1 MYCPFCASTLVSQ
14 PKFCCSCGKNISYL
28 YNADTP
34 QQARPSEGPDTTMV
48 DELIAK
54 YFTEGHSYE
63 VIVDFLAT
71 KHSVSLSLS
80 SLKRRLEDAG
90 LTRKKNYT
98 PLATVQAAIT
108 DELKGS
114 GQLFGYRAMWQTLK
128 QKYSFVV
135 KRDDV
140 MHLMAE
146 MDPIRVENRSK
157 RRFFRRV
164 YRSVGPNEVWHV
176 DGYDKLKPFG
186 IAISGCIDGYSRR
199 IMWLKCGKSN
209 NDPTIIAQMYMQ
221 CAAELGVIP
230 MRLRTD
236 CGTENGLMAALHCS
250 LRSEH
255 GDEFAGTKSHMYGTS
270 TANHGIESWWSYF
283 RKQRSQFWM
292 DLFGD
297 LRERHLFNGSYLH
310 ICLVR
315 FCFLDVLQKELDE
328 YKQFWNTH
336 TIRPVRQS
344 QCPSGKPE
352 AMYHVPHRFDGRNC
366 GFPTSAE
373 AITRFSS
380 QMPPATTLDSD
391 EEDLEAHFSQL
402 QRQSGL
408 PTPLDW
414 EAATENYIKLKN
426 MANL

>member
-14 PKFCCSCGKNISYL
+14 PKFCCSCGKNISFL

-80 SLKRRLEDAG
+80 SLKRRLEEAG

-140 MHLMAE
+140 MRLMAE

-164 YRSVGPNEVWHV
+164 YRSMGPNEVWHV

-236 CGTENGLMAALHCS
+236 CGTENGL
-250 LRSEH
+250 
-255 GDEFAGTKSHMYGTS
+255 
-270 TANHGIESWWSYF
+270 I
-283 RKQRSQFWM
+283 
-292 DLFGD
+292 
-297 LRERHLFNGSYLH
+297 
-310 ICLVR
+310 
-315 FCFLDVLQKELDE
+315 
-328 YKQFWNTH
+328 
-336 TIRPVRQS
+336 
-344 QCPSGKPE
+344 
-352 AMYHVPHRFDGRNC
+352 
-366 GFPTSAE
+366 
-373 AITRFSS
+373 
-380 QMPPATTLDSD
+380 
-391 EEDLEAHFSQL
+391 
-402 QRQSGL
+402 
-408 PTPLDW
+408 
-414 EAATENYIKLKN
+414 
-426 MANL
+426 